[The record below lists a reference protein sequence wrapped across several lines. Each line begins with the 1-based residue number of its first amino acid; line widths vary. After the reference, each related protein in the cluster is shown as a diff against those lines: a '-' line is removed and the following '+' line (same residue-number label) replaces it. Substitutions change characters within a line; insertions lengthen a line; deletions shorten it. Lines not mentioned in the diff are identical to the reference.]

1 MLIYSVSE
9 ITSAIRKQISNI
21 GWVWVQGEISN
32 LTQHKSGHIYFS
44 LKDENAVIRCVIFR
58 REAGKLEFKL
68 QEGRIF
74 QIYGRIDIWEGASQY
89 QIIGE
94 KVLPGELGQ
103 FYLKFQEIKEKLE
116 KKGFFDEKNKKP
128 IPYFPKK
135 IGIITS
141 GEGAAVRDVLKII
154 KKRFPGINVI
164 IRPTLV
170 QGNEAPADIIKAI
183 EEFESLGEVDTL
195 IITRGGGSIEDLWA
209 FNDEGVAHAIFKCK
223 IPIISAVGHER
234 DFSIADFVADKRA
247 ATPTEAGELA
257 VPDINE
263 INKLLENIRYTI
275 MNITSQKIK
284 IYMLRIKAI
293 EKSYA
298 IRRPLSIFEL
308 KEQQLDHIYDNLI
321 KEIKTKISE
330 NKERIKALENIIQA
344 TSYKRTLARG
354 YSITRKGKKIIKD
367 SSELKKKDSIDIE
380 FHKGKSKATVEKTIL
395 ENNLK
400 TKY

>member
-9 ITSAIRKQISNI
+9 ITSAIRKQISSI
-21 GWVWVQGEISN
+21 GWVWVQGEVSN
-32 LTQHKSGHIYFS
+32 LTYHNSGHIYFS
-44 LKDENAVIRCVIFR
+44 LKDENAVIRGVIFR
-58 REAGKLEFKL
+58 REASKLEFKL

-128 IPYFPKK
+128 LPYFPKK

-141 GEGAAVRDVLKII
+141 AEGAAVRDVLKII
-154 KKRFPGINVI
+154 VKRFPGMNII
-164 IRPTLV
+164 IRPTMV
-170 QGNEAPADIIKAI
+170 QGNDAPYDIINAI
-183 EEFESLGEVDTL
+183 EEFEAFGGIDTL
-195 IITRGGGSIEDLWA
+195 ILTRGGGSIEDLWA
-209 FNDEGVAHAIFKCK
+209 FNDEEVAKRIFKCK

-234 DFSIADFVADKRA
+234 DFSISDFVADKRA

-257 VPDINE
+257 VPN
-263 INKLLENIRYTI
+263 INKISNLLENIRYTI
-275 MNITSQKIK
+275 INYTSQKIK
-284 IYMLRIKAI
+284 THILRLKAI

-298 IRRPLSIFEL
+298 IRRPLSVFEL
-308 KEQQLDHIYDNLI
+308 KEQQLDHLYDKII
-321 KEIKTKISE
+321 KEIKSKINK
-330 NKERIKALENIIQA
+330 NKEKTKALENIIQA

-367 SSELKKKDSIDIE
+367 SSELKAKDFIDIE
-380 FHKGKSKATVEKTIL
+380 FHKGKSKAIVEET
-395 ENNLK
+395 E
-400 TKY
+400 

>member
-9 ITSAIRKQISNI
+9 ITSIIRKQISSI
-21 GWVWVQGEISN
+21 GWVCVQGEISN
-32 LTQHKSGHIYFS
+32 LTYHKSGHIYFS
-44 LKDENAVIRCVIFR
+44 MKDENAVIKGVIFR
-58 REAGKLEFKL
+58 REASKLEFKL

-128 IPYFPKK
+128 LPYFPET

-141 GEGAAVRDVLKII
+141 AEGAAVRDVLKILI
-154 KKRFPGINVI
+154 KRLPGINVI
-164 IRPTLV
+164 IRPTMV
-170 QGNEAPADIIKAI
+170 QGNEAPNDIISAI
-183 EEFESLGEVDTL
+183 EEFEAFGDIDTL
-195 IITRGGGSIEDLWA
+195 ILTRGGGSIEDLWA
-209 FNDEGVAHAIFKCK
+209 FNDDGVAEAIFKCK
-223 IPIISAVGHER
+223 IPIISAIGHER

-263 INKLLENIRYTI
+263 INNMLGNIRYTI
-275 MNITSQKIK
+275 INYTTQKIRT
-284 IYMLRIKAI
+284 YMLRLKAI

-298 IRRPLSIFEL
+298 IRRPLSVFEL
-308 KEQQLDHIYDNLI
+308 KEQQLDHLYDKLT
-321 KEIKTKISE
+321 KEIRAKISKDLE
-330 NKERIKALENIIQA
+330 KINGLENIIQA

-367 SSELKKKDSIDIE
+367 SSKLKKKDSIDIE
-380 FHKGKSKATVEKTIL
+380 FHKGRSKAIVKE
-395 ENNLK
+395 
-400 TKY
+400 TKK

>member
-9 ITSAIRKQISNI
+9 ITSAIRKQISSI

-32 LTQHKSGHIYFS
+32 LIYHKSGHIYFS
-44 LKDENAVIRCVIFR
+44 LKDENAVIRGVIFKNTAR
-58 REAGKLEFKL
+58 YLDFKLE
-68 QEGRIF
+68 EGRIF

-116 KKGFFDEKNKKP
+116 KRGFFDEKNKKP

-170 QGNEAPADIIKAI
+170 QGNEAPDDIIKAI
-183 EEFESLGEVDTL
+183 KDFEAFGGIDTL

-209 FNDEGVAHAIFKCK
+209 FNDEGVAEAIFKCK
-223 IPIISAVGHER
+223 IPTISAIGHER
-234 DFSIADFVADKRA
+234 DFSIADFIADKRA

-257 VPDINE
+257 VPDIKE
-263 INKLLENIRYTI
+263 INKLLYNIRYTI
-275 MNITSQKIK
+275 MNFTLQKIK
-284 IYMLRIKAI
+284 THILRIKAI

-308 KEQQLDHIYDNLI
+308 KEQQLDHLYDKLTR
-321 KEIKTKISE
+321 EIKTKIS
-330 NKERIKALENIIQA
+330 KKQERIRGFENIIQA

-354 YSITRKGKKIIKD
+354 YSITRKNNKIIKN

-380 FHKGKSKATVEKTIL
+380 FYKGKSTATVE
-395 ENNLK
+395 ESE
-400 TKY
+400 

>member
-32 LTQHKSGHIYFS
+32 LTYHKSGHIYFTM
-44 LKDENAVIRCVIFR
+44 KDENAVIRGVIFR

-116 KKGFFDEKNKKP
+116 RKGFFDEKNKKP
-128 IPYFPKK
+128 IPYFPEK

-154 KKRFPGINVI
+154 KKRFPGIKI
-164 IRPTLV
+164 IVRPTIV
-170 QGNEAPADIIKAI
+170 QGNEAPADIRNAI
-183 EEFESLGEVDTL
+183 EEFESFGKIDIL
-195 IITRGGGSIEDLWA
+195 ILTRGGGSIEDLWA
-209 FNDEGVAHAIFKCK
+209 FNDEGVAEAIFKCE
-223 IPIISAVGHER
+223 IPIISAIGHER

-263 INKLLENIRYTI
+263 INNLLESIRYKMI
-275 MNITSQKIK
+275 KSTSQKIK
-284 IYMLRIKAI
+284 NYLLRLKAI

-308 KEQQLDHIYDNLI
+308 KEQQLDHLYDKLI
-321 KEIKTKISE
+321 KEIRTKISKNQE
-330 NKERIKALENIIQA
+330 KIKGFEKIIHA
-344 TSYKRTLARG
+344 TSYKKTLGRG

-380 FHKGKSKATVEKTIL
+380 FHKGKSSAIIKDTE
-395 ENNLK
+395 
-400 TKY
+400 

>member
-9 ITSAIRKQISNI
+9 ITSAIRKQISSI

-32 LTQHKSGHIYFS
+32 LTHHKSGHIYFS
-44 LKDENAVIRCVIFR
+44 LKDENAVIRGVIFKSASR
-58 REAGKLEFKL
+58 YPDYKLE
-68 QEGRIF
+68 EGRVF

-128 IPYFPKK
+128 IPYFPQK

-141 GEGAAVRDVLKII
+141 GEGAAVRDILKII

-170 QGNEAPADIIKAI
+170 QGNDAPADIIKAI
-183 EEFESLGEVDTL
+183 EEFESFGGEVDTL

-209 FNDEGVAHAIFKCK
+209 FNDEGVGEAIFKCK
-223 IPIISAVGHER
+223 IPIISAIGHER
-234 DFSIADFVADKRA
+234 DFSIADFVADRRA

-257 VPDINE
+257 VPDIKE
-263 INKLLENIRYTI
+263 INKLLDNIRYTI
-275 MNITSQKIK
+275 MNFTSQKIK
-284 IYMLRIKAI
+284 TYILRIKAI

-308 KEQQLDHIYDNLI
+308 KEQQLDHLYDKLT
-321 KEIKTKISE
+321 KEIKSKISE
-330 NKERIKALENIIQA
+330 NKKKIKGLENIIQA
-344 TSYKRTLARG
+344 TSYKKTLRRG

-367 SSELKKKDSIDIE
+367 SSELKKKDSINIE
-380 FHKGKSKATVEKTIL
+380 FHKGKSTATVE
-395 ENNLK
+395 ESE
-400 TKY
+400 

>member
-9 ITSAIRKQISNI
+9 ITSTIRKQISSI

-32 LTQHKSGHIYFS
+32 LTYHKSGHIYFS
-44 LKDENAVIRCVIFR
+44 MKDENAVIRGVIFR
-58 REAGKLEFKL
+58 REASKLEFKL

-128 IPYFPKK
+128 LPYFPKK

-141 GEGAAVRDVLKII
+141 AEGAAVRDVLKILI
-154 KKRFPGINVI
+154 KRLPGINVI
-164 IRPTLV
+164 IRPTMV
-170 QGNEAPADIIKAI
+170 QGNDAPEDIISAI
-183 EEFESLGEVDTL
+183 EEFEAFGGIDTL
-195 IITRGGGSIEDLWA
+195 ILTRGGGSIEDLWA
-209 FNDEGVAHAIFKCK
+209 FNDEGVAEAIFKCK
-223 IPIISAVGHER
+223 IPLISAIGHER

-263 INKLLENIRYTI
+263 INNLLGNIRYTI
-275 MNITSQKIK
+275 INYTAQKIRT
-284 IYMLRIKAI
+284 YMLRLKAI

-298 IRRPLSIFEL
+298 IRRPLSIFEI
-308 KEQQLDHIYDNLI
+308 KEQQLDHLYDKLT
-321 KEIKTKISE
+321 KEIKSKISKT
-330 NKERIKALENIIQA
+330 KEKIKGLENIIQA
-344 TSYKRTLARG
+344 TSYKKTLARG

-367 SSELKKKDSIDIE
+367 SSKLKKKDLIDIE
-380 FHKGKSKATVEKTIL
+380 FHKGRSSAIVDKTQ
-395 ENNLK
+395 EQ
-400 TKY
+400 

>member
-9 ITSAIRKQISNI
+9 ITSTIRKQISNI
-21 GWVWVQGEISN
+21 GWVWVQGEVSN
-32 LTQHKSGHIYFS
+32 LIYHNSGHIYFS
-44 LKDENAVIRCVIFR
+44 LKDENAVIRGVIFR

-116 KKGFFDEKNKKP
+116 KKGFFDEEKKKP
-128 IPYFPKK
+128 LPHFPEK

-141 GEGAAVRDVLKII
+141 AEGAAVRDVLKILI
-154 KKRFPGINVI
+154 KRFPGINAI
-164 IRPTLV
+164 IRPTMV
-170 QGNEAPADIIKAI
+170 QGNEAPDDIIKAI
-183 EEFESLGEVDTL
+183 EEFEEFGGINTL
-195 IITRGGGSIEDLWA
+195 ILTRGGGSIEDLWA
-209 FNDEGVAHAIFKCK
+209 FNDERVAEAIFKCK
-223 IPIISAVGHER
+223 LPIISAVGHER
-234 DFSIADFVADKRA
+234 DFSIADFVADMRA
-247 ATPTEAGELA
+247 ATPTEAGEIA

-263 INKLLENIRYTI
+263 INNLLDSMRYTI
-275 MNITSQKIK
+275 VNYISQKIK
-284 IYMLRIKAI
+284 TYALRLKAI

-308 KEQQLDHIYDNLI
+308 KEQQLDHLYDKLT
-321 KEIKTKISE
+321 KEIKSKINN
-330 NKERIKALENIIQA
+330 NKEKIKALGNIIQA

-354 YSITRKGKKIIKD
+354 YSITRKGNKIIKD
-367 SSELKKKDSIDIE
+367 SSKLKAKDSIDIE
-380 FHKGKSKATVEKTIL
+380 FDKGSSTAIVEKTQQQ
-395 ENNLK
+395 
-400 TKY
+400 